1 MLDPAMQAFDA
12 EMAAKARPRRASTRQ
27 YAPRRSARQFV
38 GARRSASMSD
48 GQTLLE
54 RRRLFQRRD
63 GDRLVHRYRR
73 ETGVRRQVKSEERI
87 AAGRGRP
94 LWPRVKNS

>member
-12 EMAAKARPRRASTRQ
+12 QMSAPGRGHAAPARA
-27 YAPRRSARQFV
+27 APRRSARQPV

-48 GQTLLE
+48 DQKLLE